1 MSQSREEDNKAAFRI
16 YAHYEKRLDA
26 FTNFVVPAG
35 VSSLSYASLLRAGF
49 AGKMSRGVT
58 IGAAMLTGLA
68 ARVLYGGHEVGNM
81 LKADFLSGEFERVHP
96 DGPAKDQIREMLA
109 QKYAQNY
116 KHNNPNLPHLIV
128 QTNSS
133 ESQKPSAPIGT
144 SNDNQYRSYSD
155 LKADAEFNDYNNS
168 RPQIEKISEKST
180 YLQESVQE
188 PPITKEVLE
197 TTAQPKSE
205 PPRYNSYADLYHK
218 SQQQDI
224 IADEM
229 KIYIKSA
236 NNSDSNYMKQ
246 KTTTNKYGDVVTVE

>member
-1 MSQSREEDNKAAFRI
+1 
-16 YAHYEKRLDA
+16 LDA
-26 FTNFVVPAG
+26 LTNFVVPAG
-35 VSSLSYASLLRAGF
+35 VSSLSYAGLLRAGF

-116 KHNNPNLPHLIV
+116 KHNNPNMPHLIV

-133 ESQKPSAPIGT
+133 AHQQSAPSAP

-155 LKADAEFNDYNNS
+155 LKAEAEFNDYNHS
-168 RPQIEKISEKST
+168 RPQSEKLPEKT
-180 YLQESVQE
+180 LYTQE
-188 PPITKEVLE
+188 PVHETPISKQVLE
-197 TTAQPKSE
+197 TTPSPKPE

-224 IADEM
+224 MADEM
-229 KIYIKSA
+229 KMYIKSA
-236 NNSDSNYMKQ
+236 NSSDSNFMKQ
-246 KTTTNKYGDVVTVE
+246 KTTTNKFGDVVTVE

>member
-16 YAHYEKRLDA
+16 YAHYEKKLDA

-35 VSSLSYASLLRAGF
+35 VSSLSYAGLLRAGF
-49 AGKMSRGVT
+49 AAKMSRGVT

-116 KHNNPNLPHLIV
+116 KHNNPNMPHLIV

-133 ESQKPSAPIGT
+133 AHQPTAPSV
-144 SNDNQYRSYSD
+144 SRNDNQYRSYSD
-155 LKADAEFNDYNNS
+155 LKAEAEFNDYNPS
-168 RPQIEKISEKST
+168 REKLPEKT
-180 YLQESVQE
+180 LYTQEPIQETPVVKQVQE
-188 PPITKEVLE
+188 PPAPSK
-197 TTAQPKSE
+197 PE

-224 IADEM
+224 MADEM

-236 NNSDSNYMKQ
+236 SNSDSNYMKH
-246 KTTTNKYGDVVTVE
+246 KTTTNKYGDIVTVE

>member
-1 MSQSREEDNKAAFRI
+1 
-16 YAHYEKRLDA
+16 
-26 FTNFVVPAG
+26 
-35 VSSLSYASLLRAGF
+35 
-49 AGKMSRGVT
+49 MSRGVT

-116 KHNNPNLPHLIV
+116 QHNNPNLPHLII

-133 ESQKPSAPIGT
+133 ESQKPSTSIGT
-144 SNDNQYRSYSD
+144 SNENQYRSYSD
-155 LKADAEFNDYNNS
+155 LKAEAEFSDYNHS
-168 RPQIEKISEKST
+168 RPQSEKISEKS
-180 YLQESVQE
+180 YFLQESVQE
-188 PPITKEVLE
+188 ETPITKQVPE
-197 TTAQPKSE
+197 TTAVTKPE

-236 NNSDSNYMKQ
+236 NNSDSNYMKH
-246 KTTTNKYGDVVTVE
+246 KTTTNKFGDVVTLE